1 MAVSID
7 NAKLYIATTSIS
19 PAMLKKWAHVNI
31 RIGSPDERKKLD
43 LLEVEFHDE
52 GIEFD
57 TGWNLVDGSRDWILD
72 RTLEGPLSPGQII
85 ARARRT
91 GLKLEVTWKK
101 AVIPNVAAEVKSM
114 IGDVVSLPL
123 DGKGNR
129 GYGRVLIE
137 RRPLIFVEFYKFLAK
152 DDPPVDTFART
163 EWILRIYTGN
173 MGIMTGAWRILGNLP
188 INHGL
193 SMPLFWL
200 KDPLTEKLLLFTDPI
215 HQREHR
221 ETTTE
226 EIERLG
232 AQPGAVYGHSAA
244 QAVLAAELKKFGLLP
259 S

>member
-1 MAVSID
+1 
-7 NAKLYIATTSIS
+7 
-19 PAMLKKWAHVNI
+19 
-31 RIGSPDERKKLD
+31 
-43 LLEVEFHDE
+43 
-52 GIEFD
+52 
-57 TGWNLVDGSRDWILD
+57 
-72 RTLEGPLSPGQII
+72 
-85 ARARRT
+85 
-91 GLKLEVTWKK
+91 
-101 AVIPNVAAEVKSM
+101 
-114 IGDVVSLPL
+114 
-123 DGKGNR
+123 
-129 GYGRVLIE
+129 
-137 RRPLIFVEFYKFLAK
+137 
-152 DDPPVDTFART
+152 
-163 EWILRIYTGN
+163 